1 MGDSLL
7 ITGFPSQEAR
17 AVLREALRDA
27 AVSRVFVLAPA
38 SRRDEAAAH
47 LGALEPVDRAR
58 VEVVEGEARAIDLGL
73 SGARWKALVSEVS
86 ALHLCHPLASSNVG
100 RDRATD
106 EILHA
111 TDEALELAAAAGGRM
126 RITAYST
133 ALVCGD
139 REGRFFEDELDVGQH
154 LRDGLVEAKARAE
167 KMLRARMATTPI
179 TVVRP
184 SIVVGD
190 SSTGEIDRRVGAFG
204 LFLLFVTAPPDLR
217 LPSLGRPDA
226 RLNLVPIDHVA
237 RVAYA
242 LSREPAAIGRT
253 VHVVDHTPKT
263 AREVFDLLAQ
273 AAGRRQ
279 VPGSVAAQV
288 ATAVVRTPGFE
299 RLGGSPRS
307 LLDALVGD
315 VEFDDRN
322 ARTLAPGVECPTFE
336 SYVGRVVDYVRASL
350 AQPVTPSVPPPPES
364 FAQLTENDIP

>member
-17 AVLREALRDA
+17 AVLREALRDG

-38 SRRDEAAAH
+38 ARRDEAATH
-47 LGALEPVDRAR
+47 LAALEPVDRAR
-58 VEVVEGEARAIDLGL
+58 VELVEGEARAIDMGL
-73 SGARWKALVSEVS
+73 SGARWKAPVAEAG
-86 ALHLCHPLASSNVG
+86 ALHLRHPRASSNVG
-100 RDRATD
+100 RTRATD

-111 TDEALELAAAAGGRM
+111 TDEALEFAAAAAG
-126 RITAYST
+126 RIRVTAYST

-167 KMLRARMATTPI
+167 KMLRARMATTPV

-190 SSTGEIDRRVGAFG
+190 SVTGELDRRVGAYG

-217 LPSLGRPDA
+217 LPSLGRSDA
-226 RLNLVPIDHVA
+226 RLNLVPVDHVA

-242 LSREPAAIGRT
+242 ASREPRAIGRT
-253 VHVVDHTPKT
+253 LHVVDPSPKT

-273 AAGRRQ
+273 AAGRRPVQ
-279 VPGSVAAQV
+279 GSVASQV
-288 ATAVVRTPGFE
+288 ATAVVRAPGFE
-299 RLGGSPRS
+299 RLGGSPRA

-315 VEFDDRN
+315 VEFDDRH
-322 ARTLAPGVECPTFE
+322 ARSLVPDVACPAFE

-350 AQPVTPSVPPPPES
+350 AQPVAPSVPPPPES
-364 FAQLTENDIP
+364 FAQLTEHDIP

>member
-7 ITGFPSQEAR
+7 ITGYPSQEAR

-27 AVSRVFVLAPA
+27 AVSRAFVLAPS
-38 SRRDEAAAH
+38 SRRDEVAAH
-47 LGALEPVDRAR
+47 LAALGPAEGAR
-58 VEVVEGEARAIDLGL
+58 VEVVEGEARCIDMGL
-73 SGARWKALVSEVS
+73 SGTRWRALLSDVS

-100 RDRATD
+100 RERATD

-111 TDEALELAAAAGGRM
+111 TDEALEFAAAAQGRI
-126 RITAYST
+126 RVTAYST

-190 SSTGEIDRRVGAFG
+190 SATGELDRRVGAYG

-226 RLNLVPIDHVA
+226 RLNLVPVDHVA

-242 LSREPAAIGRT
+242 ASRSPAAVGRT
-253 VHVVDHTPKT
+253 LHVVDPEPKT
-263 AREVFDLLAQ
+263 ARQVFDLLAQ

-279 VPGSVAAQV
+279 VQGSVAAQV
-288 ATAVVRTPGFE
+288 ATAVVRAPGFE
-299 RLGGSPRS
+299 RLGGSPRA

-322 ARTLAPGVECPTFE
+322 ARSLVPEFVCPPFE
-336 SYVGRVVDYVRASL
+336 AYVGRVVDFVRASL
-350 AQPVTPSVPPPPES
+350 AQPIAPSVPPPPES
-364 FAQLTENDIP
+364 FAQMTENDIP